1 MKRIIVEE
9 AFRGWKKVGA
19 DIMLKDRFIATV
31 VYNRNPIFPVDINV
45 IERLVIE
52 KLPSLKGKSFEIYF
66 VE

>member
-1 MKRIIVEE
+1 MRRIVLNEP
-9 AFRGWKKVGA
+9 FKGCKKLEA

-31 VYNRNPIFPVDINV
+31 VYNRNPIFSVDINI

-66 VE
+66 DD

>member
-1 MKRIIVEE
+1 MRRIILNE
-9 AFRGWKKVGA
+9 AFKGCKKLEA

-45 IERLVIE
+45 IEQLVIE

-66 VE
+66 AD

>member
-1 MKRIIVEE
+1 MRRITLNEP
-9 AFRGWKKVGA
+9 FKGCKKLEA

-31 VYNRNPIFPVDINV
+31 VYNRSPIFPVDINI

-52 KLPSLKGKSFEIYF
+52 KFPSLKGKSFEIYF

>member
-1 MKRIIVEE
+1 MRRIVLNEP
-9 AFRGWKKVGA
+9 FKGCKKLEA

-45 IERLVIE
+45 IEKLVIE

-66 VE
+66 DD

>member
-1 MKRIIVEE
+1 MKKIILNEP
-9 AFRGWKKVGA
+9 FKGCKKLEA

-45 IERLVIE
+45 IEKLVIE

-66 VE
+66 VD